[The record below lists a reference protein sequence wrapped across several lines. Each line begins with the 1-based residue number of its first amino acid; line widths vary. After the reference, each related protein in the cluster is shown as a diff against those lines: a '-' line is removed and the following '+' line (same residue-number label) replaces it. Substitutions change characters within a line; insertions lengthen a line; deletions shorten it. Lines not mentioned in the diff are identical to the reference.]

1 MEASQEKEKGFALGN
16 FYLESPNSERANRK
30 KKVGLGVKRERAG
43 TAKKKKGP
51 FGSPNVVEKSHGDWR
66 CRKSVEQRT
75 FRGAAD
81 KGGAEK
87 DLGSWEV
94 PRSLRRHWEEGGVG
108 GSLGQWAGVPLGP
121 CLGFRGCPG
130 HPHIV
135 PHVEPEFL
143 PLHEGY
149 SLTTSVSIRLLPG
162 LGDDMVSPLPPRRLR
177 RRRLSPFLGP
187 PVTGPGPRL

>member
-1 MEASQEKEKGFALGN
+1 M
-16 FYLESPNSERANRK
+16 
-30 KKVGLGVKRERAG
+30 
-43 TAKKKKGP
+43 
-51 FGSPNVVEKSHGDWR
+51 
-66 CRKSVEQRT
+66 
-75 FRGAAD
+75 
-81 KGGAEK
+81 
-87 DLGSWEV
+87 
-94 PRSLRRHWEEGGVG
+94 G

-135 PHVEPEFL
+135 PHVEPEFR

-177 RRRLSPFLGP
+177 RRRLSPFLSP

>member
-30 KKVGLGVKRERAG
+30 KKVGLVVKREG
-43 TAKKKKGP
+43 WYCKKKKKRPIWESKCRG
-51 FGSPNVVEKSHGDWR
+51 EKSRGLKV
-66 CRKSVEQRT
+66 RKEREQRT

-94 PRSLRRHWEEGGVG
+94 PKSLRRHWEEGGVG

-121 CLGFRGCPG
+121 
-130 HPHIV
+130 
-135 PHVEPEFL
+135 
-143 PLHEGY
+143 
-149 SLTTSVSIRLLPG
+149 
-162 LGDDMVSPLPPRRLR
+162 
-177 RRRLSPFLGP
+177 
-187 PVTGPGPRL
+187 